1 MVLVSFF
8 LCVCV
13 YDEQCLL
20 AMLSS
25 LQKSFWP
32 LCQKLSECGSIG
44 SWISILPTEFYRC
57 NCVDIILIK
66 TPMKF
71 FAEIKNNMLKFIW
84 KSKRPR
90 IVGNIVNNEN
100 TTDITIL
107 DFNLYYRV
115 IVTVCYWCKNRY
127 TDQWNSIENLDYYNF
142 L

>member
-1 MVLVSFF
+1 
-8 LCVCV
+8 
-13 YDEQCLL
+13 
-20 AMLSS
+20 
-25 LQKSFWP
+25 
-32 LCQKLSECGSIG
+32 
-44 SWISILPTEFYRC
+44 
-57 NCVDIILIK
+57 
-66 TPMKF
+66 MKF